1 MDVKEDFEKTISWRI
16 AGAAGQGVVNVGLI
30 LAKTCLKEGFHVF
43 ANSEN
48 PSLIRGGHNY
58 LTVRI
63 SNREV
68 KSHEKFI
75 DILVPLNQESVEKHI
90 NNIKKGGCII
100 FDDKKIKIENDVKR
114 DDVTFFSV
122 PLEEFAKKCG
132 GTILENMVAMGVT
145 VGIMDLSFESLSETI
160 AKIFSKKGENVV
172 KNNIDAAKLGY
183 DYAKENFSDSERF
196 KLNKSGEM
204 SNNRVLISGNQS
216 VAGGAIKA
224 GCKFMSAYPMTPAT
238 SIMETMASQERNYN
252 IVMKQTEDEIAAI
265 NMAIGASFCG
275 ARAMTAT
282 SGGGFALMVEGFGLA
297 AMTETPLV
305 VVISQRPGPATG
317 MATRSGQGDLKFA
330 LNAAPDDFP
339 HIVLAPGDI
348 EDCFYRTIEAF
359 QIAEKYQTPVIILID
374 KFLSLSYKSAHF
386 ETSGITVKRE
396 SMLSEDEIPD
406 NYKRYRITSNG
417 ISPRTIPGQK
427 KGMFTASSYEH
438 NEEGH
443 EDEDGKNRIR
453 MAEKR
458 FRKFKEL
465 SKEIKPP
472 ELIGPSDADITLLCW
487 GSTKGVVEEAVRIL
501 EKEGIKV
508 NYMHYVF
515 ISPFPEEKTKNV
527 INNAKKVAVVENNQ
541 TGQLAS
547 IIKEKTG
554 IDVDYKILKF
564 NGRPFYPE
572 EIVEEVKKIVEGD

>member
-1 MDVKEDFEKTISWRI
+1 MSVIEDNSEKTISWRM
-16 AGAAGQGVVNVGLI
+16 AGAAGQGIVNIGLI

-48 PSLIRGGHNY
+48 PSLIRGGHNF

-63 SNREV
+63 SNREI
-68 KSHEKFI
+68 KSHEKFV

-90 NNIKKGGCII
+90 GNMKKGGCVIY
-100 FDDKKIKIENDVKR
+100 DDKKIKIDDNAKR
-114 DDVTFFSV
+114 DDVVYFSI

-132 GTILENMVAMGVT
+132 GLIFENMVAMGAT
-145 VGIMDLSFESLSETI
+145 IAIMDLDYEAL
-160 AKIFSKKGENVV
+160 ANMVKDVFSKKGETIV
-172 KNNIDAAKLGY
+172 KNNLDAAKLGY
-183 DYAKENFSDSERF
+183 DYAKENFGDNERF
-196 KLNKSGEM
+196 KLSGSGKTSE
-204 SNNRVLISGNQS
+204 NRVLISGNQS

-238 SIMETMASQERNYN
+238 TIMETIASQERNYN

-305 VVISQRPGPATG
+305 VVVSQRPGPATG

-339 HIVLAPGDI
+339 HVVLAPGDI
-348 EDCFYRTIEAF
+348 EDCFYKTIEAF
-359 QIAEKYQTPVIILID
+359 QITEKYQTPVIILID
-374 KFLSLSYKSAHF
+374 KFLSLSYKSTRF

-406 NYKRYRITSNG
+406 NYKRYKITPNG

-427 KGMFTASSYEH
+427 GGMFTASSYEH

-443 EDEDGKNRIR
+443 EDEDGNNRIR

-472 ELIGPSDADITLLCW
+472 ELIGPDDADITLLCW
-487 GSTKGVVEEAVRIL
+487 GSTKGAVEEAVRIL
-501 EKEGIKV
+501 NKEGIKV
-508 NYMHYVF
+508 NFMHYVF
-515 ISPFPEEKTKNV
+515 ISPFPEEKTKDV
-527 INNAKKVAVVENNQ
+527 INKAKKVAVVENNQ

-554 IDVDYKILKF
+554 MDVGYKILKF
-564 NGRPFYPE
+564 NGRPFFPE
-572 EIVEEVKKIVEGD
+572 EIVEEVKKIVGR